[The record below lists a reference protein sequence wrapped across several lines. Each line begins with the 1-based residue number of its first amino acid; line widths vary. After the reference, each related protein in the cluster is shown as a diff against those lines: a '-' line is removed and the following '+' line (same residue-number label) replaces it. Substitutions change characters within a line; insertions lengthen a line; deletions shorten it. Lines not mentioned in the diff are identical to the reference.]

1 MKGQSLTASSKDS
14 NENGKSPE
22 SRLWDA
28 ACSMWGA
35 QDAPK
40 YKDLILPFVFTKRLC
55 DEFDDE
61 LNRIAEKVGSRAKA
75 VELVERD
82 GGSGAR
88 GTTAGCIRL

>member
-1 MKGQSLTASSKDS
+1 MRMENHRNLGLGMPYASS
-14 NENGKSPE
+14 
-22 SRLWDA
+22 
-28 ACSMWGA
+28 GA

-40 YKDLILPFVFTKRLC
+40 YRCLILPLVFTKRLC

-61 LNRIAEKVGSRAKA
+61 LNRIAERVGSRAKA

>member
-1 MKGQSLTASSKDS
+1 MENHRNLGLGMPHASS
-14 NENGKSPE
+14 
-22 SRLWDA
+22 
-28 ACSMWGA
+28 GA

-40 YKDLILPFVFTKRLC
+40 YRGLILPLVFTKRLC